1 MEATIQTEPVKTVAL
16 SDVLTPDETIVYSRW
31 LHLMNRTAVGYGV
44 GGGFALFAY
53 TGIWRSTKDL
63 DIFLKPV
70 DLKKVLGLMT
80 DAGYRCEVT
89 YEVTYPVW
97 LAKVQRGPYCL
108 DLIFGG
114 NFHGYRVDDL
124 LLSRRR
130 PARLLEAPTHLLA
143 PEALFA
149 SKAHIARHHRFDGTD
164 LARLIYSLEGKLDW
178 ERLLVH
184 LRGHDELLL
193 WHLLFFSVVYPSH
206 VAYLPRAMM
215 ASLFKRLQ
223 RRWKGG
229 PGEEE
234 HRRGPLDPAVFD
246 AAGRPWGADWAPDP
260 APLVNRKGEAL

>member
-124 LLSRRR
+124 LLSADGLRGCWRLPRTCWLRRR
-130 PARLLEAPTHLLA
+130 CSPRRPTSPGTIVSTAPT
-143 PEALFA
+143 
-149 SKAHIARHHRFDGTD
+149 S
-164 LARLIYSLEGKLDW
+164 
-178 ERLLVH
+178 
-184 LRGHDELLL
+184 
-193 WHLLFFSVVYPSH
+193 
-206 VAYLPRAMM
+206 RA
-215 ASLFKRLQ
+215 
-223 RRWKGG
+223 
-229 PGEEE
+229 
-234 HRRGPLDPAVFD
+234 
-246 AAGRPWGADWAPDP
+246 
-260 APLVNRKGEAL
+260 